1 MWELTDEEFED
12 ICGGGEKTEKYAP
25 GYASAEI
32 AKIKDP
38 ILSNYPGNSRLVHR
52 VHGDPVIVSNV
63 TPSFRSVWSV
73 FGDVSG
79 MSGLIKSSLC

>member
-1 MWELTDEEFED
+1 MWELTDEELES
-12 ICGGGEKTEKYAP
+12 ICGSGDKPEKYAP
-25 GYASAEI
+25 GYAAADI

-38 ILSNYPGNSRLVHR
+38 ILNNYSGNSRLVHR

-73 FGDVSG
+73 FGDVNG
-79 MSGLIKSSLC
+79 MSGLIKSSNS

>member
-1 MWELTDEEFED
+1 MWELTDEEFEE
-12 ICGGGEKTEKYAP
+12 ICGGGDTPEKYAP

-32 AKIKDP
+32 GKIKDL
-38 ILSNYPGNSRLVHR
+38 ILSNYPGDSRR
-52 VHGDPVIVSNV
+52 VRRVYGDPVIVSNV

-79 MSGLIKSSLC
+79 MSGLIKSSPF